1 MEIVNKLTP
10 IAIPPKDHCGWY
22 GLVIKPKY
30 IPLWLAKI
38 FKNHLRIYEGWLNA
52 NGSRRDWWIY
62 PNGSNDR
69 ENNIEVKPIYWCS
82 IKSYYEI
89 EVVPNNSSNP
99 WTWEVKDPNGKYKI
113 SK

>member
-38 FKNHLRIYEGWLNA
+38 FKNHLRIYEGW
-52 NGSRRDWWIY
+52 Y
-62 PNGSNDR
+62 
-69 ENNIEVKPIYWCS
+69 
-82 IKSYYEI
+82 
-89 EVVPNNSSNP
+89 P